1 MKPQPI
7 NADYIFFLD
16 DLELYQLEPYKMI
29 GSAEMISKLS
39 VKTWTRVNVA
49 TGEDV
54 NELVKANVP
63 VSLKD
68 KWFAVGG
75 SFPKDH
81 AYPAIIG
88 TRVF

>member
-1 MKPQPI
+1 MKTQPI

-16 DLELYQLEPYKMI
+16 DLELYQLNPYKLI
-29 GSAEMISKLS
+29 GGAEMISKLN

-63 VSLKD
+63 VMQKGN
-68 KWFAVGG
+68 WFAVGG

-88 TRVF
+88 TKL